1 MYLAVDRQPHTRQ
14 KSLFS
19 CSFLSRIS
27 RKSSLLSFP
36 IISKH
41 SPDIKSELPGVQDPE
56 GHSIKSDHSQTG
68 GGGRPLPTKGFT
80 ESNGCNSPCEGPSI
94 RPGGLA
100 AQLTPCL
107 GGFSGTAD
115 SCEVVTVL
123 GTMRCPHSQCSQR
136 PQPCCGGYFFLGLGR

>member
-68 GGGRPLPTKGFT
+68 GGGGPFLLKASQSLMDVTAPAKVLPSGPGASRPSLPHVLGDSL
-80 ESNGCNSPCEGPSI
+80 E
-94 RPGGLA
+94 
-100 AQLTPCL
+100 QLTRVKSLLCWGL
-107 GGFSGTAD
+107 CGVLTHSAHRGLSRAVGGTFS
-115 SCEVVTVL
+115 
-123 GTMRCPHSQCSQR
+123 
-136 PQPCCGGYFFLGLGR
+136 